1 MPFITIMRVMVFSH
15 NLMGNPM
22 KTKLILALAASIS
35 LSACATKPENITPQ
49 YVSTLQYKDLSCSQL
64 GVELA
69 RTEEALTV
77 ASGEQKKARS
87 NDTLGVLFLG
97 VPVSSLS
104 GSNKAAYI
112 GQLKGQVEAMNKV
125 ATLNNC

>member
-1 MPFITIMRVMVFSH
+1 
-15 NLMGNPM
+15 M
-22 KTKLILALAASIS
+22 KLSIIALIAGASV

-49 YVSTLQYKDLSCSQL
+49 YVSTVQYNELTCPQL

-69 RTEEALTV
+69 RTEDALAV

-87 NDTLGVLFLG
+87 NDTLGVIFLG
-97 VPVSSLS
+97 LPVSSLS

-112 GQLKGQVEAMNKV
+112 GQLKGQIEAMSKV
-125 ATLNNC
+125 ATLKNCSTSNIGIAPTLQN